1 VTVRNF
7 IRAKT
12 LDGEEDGLLILWI
25 ARQQQ
30 ASIRNLEYVI
40 TLKHCQ
46 DAVKS
51 NLEHYTE
58 N

>member
-1 VTVRNF
+1 MTVRNF

-30 ASIRNLEYVI
+30 ASIPNLEFVI
-40 TLKHCQ
+40 TLRHCQ
-46 DAVKS
+46 DAVKVS
-51 NLEHYTE
+51 QLGFI
-58 N
+58 

>member
-1 VTVRNF
+1 MTAQNF

-12 LDGEEDGLLILWI
+12 LGGEEDGLLILWI

-46 DAVKS
+46 DAVKVS
-51 NLEHYTE
+51 QLGFI
-58 N
+58 